1 MSPSRQMLKRKQKN
15 VPNSHANAVFPASQ
29 RLSSPWCAPVVTRVK
44 RAFGALGKQVFTHFR
59 TQAAPQCT
67 CANEKKSASAGGES
81 PHCIHGAALLWI
93 IHNLPREDPVAK
105 PYVPCTSSA
114 CRWNIPGQGE
124 VYDVLKPVAHM
135 PITRDD
141 PSKPFKRYHPSRS
154 KEAERA
160 KYVAY
165 TPNDARNNVRDAP
178 TRVAAMATL
187 CEVIKGD
194 LEGAPCAYDR
204 QWQMTAAVTDD
215 DDF

>member
-1 MSPSRQMLKRKQKN
+1 MR
-15 VPNSHANAVFPASQ
+15 
-29 RLSSPWCAPVVTRVK
+29 
-44 RAFGALGKQVFTHFR
+44 
-59 TQAAPQCT
+59 
-67 CANEKKSASAGGES
+67 
-81 PHCIHGAALLWI
+81 
-93 IHNLPREDPVAK
+93 
-105 PYVPCTSSA
+105 
-114 CRWNIPGQGE
+114 
-124 VYDVLKPVAHM
+124 
-135 PITRDD
+135 
-141 PSKPFKRYHPSRS
+141 PFKRYHPSRS